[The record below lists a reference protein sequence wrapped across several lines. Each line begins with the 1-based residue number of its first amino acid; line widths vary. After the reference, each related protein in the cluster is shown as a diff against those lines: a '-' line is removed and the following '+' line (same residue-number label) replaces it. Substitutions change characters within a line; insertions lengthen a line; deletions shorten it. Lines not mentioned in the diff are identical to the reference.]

1 MIFDAKIDFEST
13 NFANFE
19 EVIHNFGRSD
29 DDMISGVEK
38 CLFSIYGD
46 VFWCP
51 TWSKKSKTISKIQ
64 SSCVLEIL
72 TWVEGCL
79 GILPLD
85 MVDDRAWYLLQVHSL
100 YELMTDE
107 QQNPTYQLGIFVYF
121 LLVLLLHMR
130 MIVAHW
136 WILGLFLWVEGFFVK
151 QVRSRP

>member
-1 MIFDAKIDFEST
+1 MCT
-13 NFANFE
+13 
-19 EVIHNFGRSD
+19 R
-29 DDMISGVEK
+29 
-38 CLFSIYGD
+38 
-46 VFWCP
+46 
-51 TWSKKSKTISKIQ
+51 
-64 SSCVLEIL
+64 EIL

-136 WILGLFLWVEGFFVK
+136 WILGLFLWVEGFLWNRLCSVRLIWFEFWKVFVLVEFWHDVK
-151 QVRSRP
+151 GGLISKSFYIWLKAPKKMCQILSWALSC